1 MMMIM
6 IRNKNDNNKVMTEYP
21 CMYRIQC
28 MQVREMLAMGTV
40 LSTVPGA
47 VQCTVQDTVRGTVQ
61 GAVCLACM
69 YIVNMDTCNMYGHA
83 HRYVRTRAQKR
94 ALIRLQLAVM

>member
-1 MMMIM
+1 MSRTTALHKKEAARLAASLDDEPTMVTPLYVQ
-6 IRNKNDNNKVMTEYP
+6 DTV
-21 CMYRIQC
+21 
-28 MQVREMLAMGTV
+28 QVREMLTMGTV

-83 HRYVRTRAQKR
+83 HRYVRTRAQNVR
-94 ALIRLQLAVM
+94 